1 MAVGLEKKKRKK
13 VSFTATEDLNQLDT
27 AIEQMGKSIQEG
39 IK

>member
-13 VSFTATEDLNQLDT
+13 VTATEDLNQLDT